1 MLSRTGRWLF
11 GIAAVLLVGLYFVP
25 LWSVTLSAPQYPE
38 GLGMRIWLDAITGVK
53 ENDLNSINN
62 LNHYIGMKRI
72 EPDSIPELRFM
83 SVIVGVLVAAAMM
96 VCLSGR
102 RVLAKVWLG
111 AFVVLAVAGL
121 VDFYRW
127 GYDYGHDLDQEN
139 AIIKVPGMTYQPPL
153 IGSKKLLNFTATSLP
168 AAGTLLAT
176 LAMGLGVAALFV
188 SRSASSRDARR
199 RPRGH
204 ASAQPAVAVPFMI
217 AMVVS
222 SCAATGGTGKTTEA
236 CGNCTSLDHAT
247 HQPDHSAHAAQAKA
261 PTPAP
266 TGALGALGSRIAA
279 APAYSRIVV
288 AAGVYVE
295 PTLVITR
302 PLQLVGEPGAILD
315 GEGARTVL
323 HVQADDVTVSGFTI
337 RNTGASQVEERA
349 GIRVSG
355 VRGCRIEKNLF
366 VETAFGVYLE
376 KTTRCVVQGNA
387 LQGTGATQSRNGNG
401 IHAWSSDHVT
411 VSENEIGGHRDGVY
425 FEFVSH
431 GHVHG
436 NLSARNS
443 RYGLHFMF
451 SDDSEYESNTYREN
465 GNGVAVMYSS
475 RVGMWNNTFDR
486 NLGGAAYGLLLKDIN
501 ESTIIGNEFT
511 TNTVGLHLEGASRN
525 RILRNGFTG
534 NGVALRLLANA
545 QDNVLEHNDFVGNAF
560 DVATNSR
567 ASYSTLR
574 GNFWDRYKGYDL
586 DRDGIGD
593 VPHAPVTLFGLV
605 VEQTPAALVLLRSPF
620 VGLLDLAERAFPSLT
635 PALRDEAPRLTAR
648 GT

>member
-11 GIAAVLLVGLYFVP
+11 GIAAVLLIGLYFVP

-53 ENDLNSINN
+53 ENDLSSINN

-83 SVIVGVLVAAAMM
+83 PVIVGLLAATALLVG
-96 VCLSGR
+96 LTGR

-111 AFVVLAVAGL
+111 AAVMLAIVGL

-176 LAMGLGVAALFV
+176 LAISLGVAGIFV
-188 SRSASSRDARR
+188 SRAPASRGAQRR
-199 RPRGH
+199 RRDE
-204 ASAQPAVAVPFMI
+204 ASALPAAAVPIMI
-217 AMVVS
+217 ALLVS
-222 SCAATGGTGKTTEA
+222 SCAGATQQEA
-236 CGNCTSLDHAT
+236 CGNCTKLDHAT
-247 HQPDHSAHAAQAKA
+247 HPPEHGAHPPPAVASTPAQA
-261 PTPAP
+261 
-266 TGALGALGSRIAA
+266 ALGALGTRIAA
-279 APAYSRIVV
+279 APAYARIVV
-288 AAGVYVE
+288 PAGVYRE
-295 PTLVITR
+295 PTIVITR
-302 PLQLVGEPGAILD
+302 PLRLVGESGAVLD

-323 HVQADDVTVSGFTI
+323 LVQADDVSVSGFTI

-349 GIRVSG
+349 GIKVSG
-355 VRGCRIEKNLF
+355 AKGCRIEKNHF

-376 KTTRCVVQGNA
+376 KTSGCVVQGNM
-387 LQGTGATQSRNGNG
+387 LHGTGATQSQNGNG

-436 NLSARNS
+436 NSSVRNT

-451 SDDSEYESNTYREN
+451 SNDSEYESNTYRQN

-475 RVGMWNNTFDR
+475 RVGMWNNTFDQ

-501 ESTIIGNEFT
+501 ESTIVGNTFT
-511 TNTVGLHLEGASRN
+511 KNTVALHLEGASRN

-545 QDNVLEHNDFVGNAF
+545 QDNVLENNDFVANAF

-567 ASYSTLR
+567 SSYSTLR

-635 PALRDEAPRLTAR
+635 PTLRDEAPRLTAR
-648 GT
+648 RT